1 MDAFAAISHE
11 DLLKLVASIAILL
24 GSARLLAE
32 MMNRIGQPAVLG
44 EILAGVLLGPS
55 ALSAVFPALGRLV
68 VPQTDLQSQLLDGI
82 AFIGI
87 MALMVVVG
95 METDLALIRR
105 RARTATA
112 VGIGGLILPFA
123 SGFLI
128 AGAFPDDLIGDP
140 GRRPVFAL
148 FLAVALALSAIPVLA
163 KILADLGLLRGEFGQ
178 TALAAG
184 MIDDVLGWSLLGLVT
199 AFAATGEITLAA
211 GAIALGS
218 VLFFFV
224 ATVWIARPLA
234 RLSLRFVEGR
244 FHLRDRLL
252 TLIVVFAF
260 GWGAVTHALHLEPIL
275 GAFAIGIIFGQMK
288 RLPVESGQ
296 KLESITFGVFA
307 PIFLATAGLRLRLD
321 VLLEPDLLVLTL
333 SLLAVAAAGKLI
345 GAFVG
350 ARYVAR
356 TSVRQAAAFGIA
368 LNARGVLGVIV
379 ATFGLSMGIF
389 GVEIYSMVVVTSL
402 LTSVAAPIGLKWAVG
417 GESTVDDPS
426 KSMSNVRRVLV
437 PIRLRP
443 DHSES
448 RRTLDVA
455 VLGRMSSAPAVT
467 LVTAVDN
474 ERKKAA
480 QSFLASLAREMPT
493 VAEIDRKVV
502 VGEPLS
508 VITEEASKG
517 YDLVFLGAPE
527 PGPGSDHLFAPMIDD
542 IVRLSPCPSLIFT
555 EKGGTW
561 PPRRIMVPTGGAPA
575 ATRAAELA
583 YLLGDGA
590 TRVLL
595 FHAVDPTE
603 PGPAPLERP
612 NSTAVRLE
620 IGQGIVSS
628 LRQAGE
634 ERGIAVETEV
644 VMGSDPITAI
654 LARAAH
660 EVDLIIFGTNV
671 RTGTSRLFL
680 GPKIERLLEKTP
692 CSTIIFN
699 V

>member
-11 DLLKLVASIAILL
+11 DLLKLVASIALLL

-32 MMNRIGQPAVLG
+32 LMNRIGQPAVLG
-44 EILAGVLLGPS
+44 EILAGVILGPS
-55 ALSAVFPALGRLV
+55 VLSGAFPALGRLI
-68 VPQTDLQSQLLDGI
+68 VPQTDIQSQLLDGI

-87 MALMVVVG
+87 MTLMVVVG

-112 VGIGGLILPFA
+112 VGIGGLVLPFA
-123 SGFLI
+123 SGLLI
-128 AGAFPDDLIGDP
+128 AGIFPDDLLGEP
-140 GRRPVFAL
+140 GRRAVFAL

-163 KILADLGLLRGEFGQ
+163 KILGDLGMLRSEFGQ

-199 AFAATGEITLAA
+199 AFAATGEITLVA
-211 GAIALGS
+211 GAVALGS
-218 VLFFFV
+218 VLLFFV
-224 ATVWIARPLA
+224 ATIWIARPLA
-234 RLSLRFVEGR
+234 RWSLRFVEGR

-252 TLIVVFAF
+252 TLIVVLAF

-333 SLLAVAAAGKLI
+333 SLLGVAAAGKLI

-350 ARYVAR
+350 ARYIAR
-356 TSVRQAAAFGIA
+356 TSVRQAVGFGVA

-402 LTSVAAPIGLKWAVG
+402 LTSVATPIGLKLALG
-417 GESTVDDPS
+417 RENPSHDPS
-426 KSMSNVRRVLV
+426 KAMSQVRRVLV
-437 PIRLRP
+437 PVRLRP
-443 DHSES
+443 DTAETHRS
-448 RRTLDVA
+448 LDVA
-455 VLGRMSSAPAVT
+455 VLGRMSTAPAVT
-467 LVTAVDN
+467 LITAVAG
-474 ERKKAA
+474 EQRKAA
-480 QSFLASLAREMPT
+480 QAFLGALAQDMPS
-493 VAEIDRKVV
+493 VAEIDRRVV
-502 VGEPLS
+502 VGDPVT
-508 VITEEASKG
+508 VITEEAAKG
-517 YDLVFLGAPE
+517 YDLIFLGAPE
-527 PGPGSDHLFAPMIDD
+527 PGPGSDHLFAPMVDD

-555 EKGGTW
+555 AKGSPW

-583 YLLGDGA
+583 YLLGGDE

-595 FHAVDPTE
+595 FHVVDPTE
-603 PGPAPLERP
+603 PGPVSLERP
-612 NSTAVRLE
+612 DTTAVRLE

-634 ERGIAVETEV
+634 DRGIAIETEV
-644 VMGSDPITAI
+644 VMGTDPITAI
-654 LARAAH
+654 LSRAGH
-660 EVDLIIFGTNV
+660 EVDLIVFGTNV
-671 RTGTSRLFL
+671 RAGSSRLFL
-680 GPKIERLLEKTP
+680 GPKIEKLLEKTP